1 MNDPVPVWAP
11 PLLFAACFVALWL
24 FVTWLL
30 SHTSGWVTLA
40 RIYPATGDATGIP
53 VRLRA
58 VRMGRSG
65 LGQFRNVLTLW
76 VGAQGMQLHML
87 FLFAINSPDLFVP
100 WSDISV
106 TRGRQFFF
114 DYVELQF
121 RQAPEI
127 PLRIYGKSAERVQ
140 EAAGADWPERRS
152 HDALPK

>member
-1 MNDPVPVWAP
+1 
-11 PLLFAACFVALWL
+11 
-24 FVTWLL
+24 
-30 SHTSGWVTLA
+30 
-40 RIYPATGDATGIP
+40 
-53 VRLRA
+53 
-58 VRMGRSG
+58 
-65 LGQFRNVLTLW
+65 
-76 VGAQGMQLHML
+76 MQLHML

-140 EAAGADWPERRS
+140 EAAGADWPERKS
-152 HDALPK
+152 HDALLK